1 MTSSITIVDVETTG
15 LSVERDAIIEIGAVR
30 IVCGEIRDTMR
41 AAVRVTKGCS
51 DEAADV
57 NRYWDR
63 LQAGEWEDAVPIA
76 VAIGQL
82 IQFRGED
89 VVGYWSGFD
98 AAMLDAESMRIGIE
112 RPRWG
117 HHGLDLASAYAAL
130 HGLPHAIGLDEAM
143 EREGIKAD
151 DLEPER
157 HTALGDAR
165 LAARVWL
172 AGHR

>member
-1 MTSSITIVDVETTG
+1 M
-15 LSVERDAIIEIGAVR
+15 EIGAVR
-30 IVCGEIRDTMR
+30 IVTGVICDTMR
-41 AAVRVTKGCS
+41 VAVDIVGTVGVTVS
-51 DEAADV
+51 AEADAV
-57 NRYWDR
+57 NRYFDR
-63 LQAGEWEDAVPIA
+63 RQAGEWEDAVPIA

-82 IQFRGED
+82 LQFRGSD

-98 AAMLDAESMRIGIE
+98 AAMLNAESMRIGIE
-112 RPRWG
+112 RPRWSY
-117 HHGLDLASAYAAL
+117 HGLDLASAYAAL
-130 HGLPHAIGLDEAM
+130 HGLPHAIGLDEAI

-172 AGHR
+172 AGQR